1 MGFSNTL
8 TTGSTPVLAQP
19 SKVKQ
24 GGRLDFICP
33 IVFSKLWGRVH
44 ICGNFHSSL
53 TLCSGLAGYGDEV
66 LACPGGGQGEQ
77 EEEGEDH
84 LVEDKYIFI
93 TRQIYCVIWREKITI
108 WTNTFRSLNKYTF
121 SIWTNIFCNLE
132 KYIALRLIGLVVVFL
147 VNPNPRIRLSVRV
160 SVCHEKTPTANTL
173 STANTLFNS

>member
-1 MGFSNTL
+1 MVSRSSQMMRQSKASSESATAVGFSNTL

-77 EEEGEDH
+77 EEEGEEH
-84 LVEDKYIFI
+84 LLKVG
-93 TRQIYCVIWREKITI
+93 V
-108 WTNTFRSLNKYTF
+108 L
-121 SIWTNIFCNLE
+121 
-132 KYIALRLIGLVVVFL
+132 FL
-147 VNPNPRIRLSVRV
+147 VRPNDICKERV
-160 SVCHEKTPTANTL
+160 PA
-173 STANTLFNS
+173 